1 MLSMVNIGT
10 LNSKMTTLCAQT
22 FFNNSKIFF
31 KIDASIIQYYHL
43 LCFYNTLQHF
53 AVVTGSC
60 GSEYYYSIHT
70 CTCNL
75 VIITNCEIKSNY
87 LLYALLSLFI

>member
-1 MLSMVNIGT
+1 MLQLYNIIIYFV
-10 LNSKMTTLCAQT
+10 STTL
-22 FFNNSKIFF
+22 
-31 KIDASIIQYYHL
+31 
-43 LCFYNTLQHF
+43 YNTLQHL
-53 AVVTGSC
+53 AVVNGSC

-75 VIITNCEIKSNY
+75 VIIINCEIKSNY